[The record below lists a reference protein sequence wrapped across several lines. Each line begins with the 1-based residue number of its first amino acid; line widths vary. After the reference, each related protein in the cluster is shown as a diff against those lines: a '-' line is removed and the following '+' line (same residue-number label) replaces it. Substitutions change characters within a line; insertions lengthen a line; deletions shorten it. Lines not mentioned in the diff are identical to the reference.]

1 MSSPSHATFPFPA
14 DEAASAGPLNPLDS
28 ASLPEPVIP
37 VVDARDP
44 TEHARKL
51 QRSDH
56 GQDKSSPSHV
66 GAGRTTPSQA
76 NNKSD
81 TFSTIP
87 ATLTVDNPVNAMH
100 ALTQSL
106 VS

>member
-66 GAGRTTPSQA
+66 GAGRTTPSQEGV
-76 NNKSD
+76 
-81 TFSTIP
+81 T
-87 ATLTVDNPVNAMH
+87 
-100 ALTQSL
+100 ALPTAL
-106 VS
+106 LLRRDPMWLAYAGK